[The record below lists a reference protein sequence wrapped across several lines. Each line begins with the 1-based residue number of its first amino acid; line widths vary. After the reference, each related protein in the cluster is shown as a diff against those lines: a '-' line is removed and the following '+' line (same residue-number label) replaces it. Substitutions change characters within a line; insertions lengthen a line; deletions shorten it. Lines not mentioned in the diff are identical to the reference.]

1 MFNRFL
7 KCFMLRFLVISTV
20 LSLRVNVLAD
30 STLDLDILP
39 FVEII
44 SDGTNDYTYHFE
56 VINNSSSSS
65 SSNSIDD
72 YYFEVVYPD
81 GSTYSKNQNISSWSD
96 DYYVH
101 IDNPN
106 NYIDGET
113 LFNFILENLDTI
125 ELFNDLPKASLLGV
139 TTTNSPDYKKTHVF
153 FEHPLLFILIII
165 TCVLSIAYPDIIF
178 LLSHGWKFENAQP
191 SELALFTT
199 RMSGVIGIVILLI
212 IFFD

>member
-1 MFNRFL
+1 MFNRL
-7 KCFMLRFLVISTV
+7 SKCFMLGFLVISTV
-20 LSLRVNVLAD
+20 LSLRVNALAD
-30 STLDLDILP
+30 STLKLDLLP

-44 SDGTNDYTYHFE
+44 SDGINDYTYHFE
-56 VINNSSSSS
+56 IINNSSS

-101 IDNPN
+101 MDNPN

-125 ELFNDLPKASLLGV
+125 EIFNDLPKASLLGV

-153 FEHPLLFILIII
+153 FEHPLLFTLIILVSI
-165 TCVLSIAYPDIIF
+165 LSIAYPSIILF
-178 LLSHGWKFENAQP
+178 LSHGWKFENAQP

-199 RMSGVIGIVILLI
+199 RMSGVIGVVVMLI
-212 IFFD
+212 ILFD